1 MRRLPVDNA
10 WEPPRTVQQR
20 VVQMLRTRILNGE
33 LAAGTRLIQNDIA
46 AMMKVS
52 TTPVREAL
60 RQLQTE
66 GLVHI
71 DEHRGGVVR
80 GLNEEELEDLLRW
93 RRYMEPE
100 AIRQAVPLS
109 EEAHSR
115 ALKLHE
121 QMADPEITE
130 TEFALLNREFHLTIY
145 GSGGSK
151 ALIAIMQILID
162 PVVAYVNASL
172 DRLPTLR
179 IRSLSEHQRLIEAL
193 EREDVEEAIRLQLAH
208 IERPRLEWLASDGS
222 SFSNP
227 DESVDLD
234 SSSGRVQPQD

>member
-1 MRRLPVDNA
+1 MPRLSAINA
-10 WEPPRTVQQR
+10 GEPPRTVQQR

-46 AMMKVS
+46 AMMMVS

-80 GLNEEELEDLLRW
+80 GLDEEELEDLLRW

-109 EEAHSR
+109 KEAHSR
-115 ALKLHE
+115 ALQLHE
-121 QMADPEITE
+121 QMADSGITE

-151 ALIAIMQILID
+151 ALVAIMRIVID

-179 IRSLSEHQRLIEAL
+179 IRSLSEHQKLIEAL
-193 EREDVEEAIRLQLAH
+193 EREDVEEAIRLQMAH

-222 SFSNP
+222 SSPIP
-227 DESVDLD
+227 DEPVDSD
-234 SSSGRVQPQD
+234 SSSG